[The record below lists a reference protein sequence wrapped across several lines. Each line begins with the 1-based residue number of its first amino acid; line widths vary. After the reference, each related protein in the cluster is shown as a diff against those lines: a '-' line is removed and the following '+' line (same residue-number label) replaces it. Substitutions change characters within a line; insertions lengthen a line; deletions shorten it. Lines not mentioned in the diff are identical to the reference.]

1 MEQKIQIGKKSS
13 DLEPG
18 YVWAPYVP
26 ITTSATIVEYGSKNT
41 SRMRKINKIFNLGL
55 DIKDNWR
62 KKPSLSSSKM
72 FPKKSIA
79 SRYSVIQI
87 SNPYQTIFV
96 NGVI

>member
-18 YVWAPYVP
+18 YVWAPYIP
-26 ITTSATIVEYGSKNT
+26 ITTTSIISEYTSKNV
-41 SRMRKINKIFNLGL
+41 SRKRSINKIFNLGL
-55 DIKDNWR
+55 DIKDNW
-62 KKPSLSSSKM
+62 
-72 FPKKSIA
+72 FPKKSIS
-79 SRYSVIQI
+79 SRYSAIQI